1 MSIRLRLTLWYSS
14 ILAVTLLVFGIGL
27 YFFLNYYIDRENRE
41 EVKKST
47 SDVFSR
53 INYNAGFTIKGPDWK
68 IWLGDRD
75 RNTNMFF
82 QIYNFTN
89 STVSRSAI
97 LNEIDEMLP
106 ITETIY
112 QKAAQQLPSFEEVPF
127 LNDVLLTYNIPLI
140 ATNDRGQ
147 TQLVG
152 LLQGAVSIGMYKRFF
167 ELLTYVL
174 AILALVS
181 IVLAATYGWFLSRK
195 ALQPIEQIIRSTEQ
209 IQKGADLEK
218 RIPYHG
224 PHDEIGRL
232 TNTINM
238 MLSRIQTAYMELE
251 EAYRAQRRF
260 VSDASHELRTPLT
273 TIRGN
278 VDLLEKMWRNTLAGA
293 QADENTEQ
301 QKMSLE
307 AMRDIA
313 GESERMSRLVNDLL
327 ALARADAGFR
337 IEMQP
342 VELKSLVEEVGR
354 KAQFLPHT
362 AEWRV
367 GSLQALDDVI
377 VQGNRDFL
385 QQMLNIFIENAFKYT
400 PEGSVQLDTL
410 LGQGQVGIRIT
421 DTGIGMDQEE
431 IAHIFDR
438 FYRADLSRGV
448 TTGTGLG
455 LSIAK
460 WIIQEHGGSVEVFS
474 RKNKG
479 SRFVIW
485 LPYSLAIHT
494 EVSYNKENES

>member
-1 MSIRLRLTLWYSS
+1 MSIRFRLTLWYSG

-27 YFFLNYYIDRENRE
+27 YFFLNFYIDRENRE
-41 EVKKST
+41 QVKRST
-47 SDVFSR
+47 TDVFSR
-53 INYNAGFTIKGPDWK
+53 INYNAGFSFNGPDLK

-75 RNTNMFF
+75 RNTNMLY

-89 STVSRSAI
+89 NNVSRSAI
-97 LNEIDEMLP
+97 LNEIDVLLP
-106 ITETIY
+106 ITDSMKE
-112 QKAAQQLPSFEEVPF
+112 KAAQQQMFFEEVPF

-140 ATNDRGQ
+140 AANDRGQ

-174 AILALVS
+174 AFLALLS

-195 ALQPIEQIIRSTEQ
+195 ALQPIEQIITSTEQ
-209 IQKGADLEK
+209 IEKGADLEK

-232 TNTINM
+232 TSTING
-238 MLSRIQTAYMELE
+238 MLSRLQTAYMELE

-278 VDLLEKMWRNTLAGA
+278 VDLLEKMWRNALTGA
-293 QADENTEQ
+293 QIGENTEQ
-301 QKMSLE
+301 QKLSLE
-307 AMRDIA
+307 AMQDIA

-342 VELKSLVEEVGR
+342 VELKSLVEEVVR

-367 GSLQALDDVI
+367 GSLQALDGVI

-410 LGQGQVGIRIT
+410 LGKGQIGIRIT
-421 DTGIGMDQEE
+421 DTGIGMDQDEV
-431 IAHIFDR
+431 AHIFDR

-448 TTGTGLG
+448 RSGTGLG

-460 WIIQEHGGSVEVFS
+460 WIIQEHEGSVEVFS
-474 RKNKG
+474 QKNKG

-485 LPYSLAIHT
+485 MPYSLAIHA
-494 EVSYNKENES
+494 EVSYNKES